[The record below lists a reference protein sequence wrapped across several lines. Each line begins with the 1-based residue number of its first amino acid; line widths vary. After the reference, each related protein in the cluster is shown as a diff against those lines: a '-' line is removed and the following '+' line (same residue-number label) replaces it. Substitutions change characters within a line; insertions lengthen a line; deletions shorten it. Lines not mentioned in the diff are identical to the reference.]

1 MAERIDHKDFRSYE
15 YNSRRNRKYTI
26 RYFSP
31 PGETV
36 QKGRGEV

>member
-15 YNSRRNRKYTI
+15 YGRGRNRNDTV
-26 RYFSP
+26 FQP